1 MRRESPVGTGA
12 TEKVRALTEAVGTVI
27 VGNQRQIELCTI
39 AWLVG
44 GHVLIEDVPGVGK
57 TMLAKALAKA
67 TGGHFDRVQFTP
79 DLLPGDITGANI
91 YHPTQGVF
99 EFRRGPVFTQ
109 ILLADEINRATPK
122 TQSALLEAM
131 EERQVTVDGTTHPL
145 PDPFVVLATENP
157 IEYQGTF
164 ALPEAQVDRFLMRVS
179 LGYADLQGE
188 LEILDRFGTT
198 SPLDELEPV
207 TSPEDFAG
215 LREAVA
221 VVHVAAEIKE
231 YLVRIVQQTR
241 SHPDLALG
249 ASVRAS
255 LGLLRSS
262 QALALLEGRA
272 YVIPDDIKRLAEPIL
287 LHRLVLKANAEL
299 RGTTGASVLEEVME
313 REPVP
318 IGGRRAA
325 G

>member
-1 MRRESPVGTGA
+1 MGSSA
-12 TEKVRALTEAVGTVI
+12 TEQIHGLTEAVGTVI
-27 VGNQRQIELCTI
+27 VGNRTQIELCTI

-91 YHPTQGVF
+91 YYPTQGSF

-145 PDPFVVLATENP
+145 PDPFVVLATQNP

-179 LGYADLQGE
+179 LGYADLAGE
-188 LEILDRFGTT
+188 LEILDRFGNA
-198 SPLDELEPV
+198 SPLEELQPV
-207 TSPEDFAG
+207 TSPEDYPA
-215 LREAVA
+215 LREAVTS
-221 VVHVAAEIKE
+221 VFVADDVKE
-231 YLVRIVQQTR
+231 YLVRLVQRTR
-241 SHPDLALG
+241 HHPDLALG

-255 LGLLRSS
+255 LGLLRAS
-262 QALALLEGRA
+262 QARALMQDRT
-272 YVIPDDIKRLAEPIL
+272 YVVPDDIKELALPVL
-287 LHRLVLKANAEL
+287 LHRMVLKANAEL
-299 RGTTGASVLEEVME
+299 RGATGQAILEEVVE
-313 REPVP
+313 SEPVP
-318 IGGRRAA
+318 VGGRRAA

>member
-1 MRRESPVGTGA
+1 MESTA
-12 TEKVRALTEAVGTVI
+12 TEEVRGLTEAVGTVI
-27 VGNQRQIELCTI
+27 VGNRPQIELCTI

-91 YHPTQGVF
+91 YHATQGVF
-99 EFRRGPVFTQ
+99 EFRRGPVFTE

-145 PDPFVVLATENP
+145 PDPFVVLATQNP

-179 LGYADLQGE
+179 LGYADLAGE
-188 LEILDRFGTT
+188 LEILDRFGSA
-198 SPLDELEPV
+198 SPLSDLRPV
-207 TSPEDFAG
+207 TRPEDYPV
-215 LREAVA
+215 LREAVTA
-221 VVHVAAEIKE
+221 VFVDDEIKE
-231 YLVRIVQQTR
+231 YLVRLVQRTR
-241 SHPDLALG
+241 RHPDLALG

-262 QALALLEGRA
+262 QARALLEGRS
-272 YVIPDDIKRLAEPIL
+272 YVIPDDIKELAPPVL

-299 RGTTGASVLEEVME
+299 RGVTGEAVLEEVLE
-313 REPVP
+313 SEPVP
-318 IGGRRAA
+318 VGGRRAA

>member
-1 MRRESPVGTGA
+1 MESTA
-12 TEKVRALTEAVGTVI
+12 TEEVRGLTEAVGTVI
-27 VGNQRQIELCTI
+27 VGNRPQIKLCTI

-91 YHPTQGVF
+91 YHATQGVF
-99 EFRRGPVFTQ
+99 EFRRGPVFTE

-145 PDPFVVLATENP
+145 PDPFVVLATQNP

-179 LGYADLQGE
+179 LGYADLAGE
-188 LEILDRFGTT
+188 LEILDRFGSA
-198 SPLDELEPV
+198 SPLTDLRPV
-207 TSPEDFAG
+207 TRPEDYPL
-215 LREAVA
+215 LREAVTA
-221 VVHVAAEIKE
+221 VFVDDEIKE
-231 YLVRIVQQTR
+231 YLVRLVQRTR
-241 SHPDLALG
+241 RHPDLALG

-262 QALALLEGRA
+262 QARALLEGRS
-272 YVIPDDIKRLAEPIL
+272 YVIPDDIKELAPPVL

-299 RGTTGASVLEEVME
+299 RGATGEAVLEEVLE
-313 REPVP
+313 SEPVP
-318 IGGRRAA
+318 VGGRRAA